1 MSELIAFVGDD
12 SIVFQN
18 LDQSMVSANSGKSGT
33 KITFGTQE
41 PLVMDGTKRLG
52 LVLWFDRDTIK
63 AALKQAKGGAE

>member
-18 LDQSMVSANSGKSGT
+18 LDQSMVSANSGKGGT

-63 AALKQAKGGAE
+63 AALEHVKGSDR